1 MSEIDR
7 LVNAC
12 LLPGF
17 AGGDVPPEWVHDALQ
32 SGLAGIVIYG
42 ANLVDDGAIGRVAM
56 SVRESAADALVGI
69 DEEGGD
75 VTRLDYLRGS
85 AYPGNLALGVVD
97 DADLTY
103 QVASAI
109 AADLAAAGVNYNL
122 APSID
127 VNSDAANP
135 VIGVRSFGADPDRVA
150 AHGVAYIKGM
160 QDAGI
165 ATSAKHFPGHGATVA
180 DSHHDLPVIDAGLE
194 TFRRREL
201 PPFVAAIE
209 AGVTS
214 IMTAHIVFKALD
226 AEQPGTLSRRI
237 LHGILREE
245 LGYEGV
251 LITDAL
257 DMQAVAG
264 PHGIAGAAVR
274 AFIAGADLLLLGSVD
289 GEGYCAEIRA
299 GIAEAIRDGSLDVKV
314 LEAAA
319 ARVEK
324 MRAWASPRDG
334 AGVGLRSGA
343 ADRPIGLAAARRAVR
358 VSGDCAL
365 SAPATVVNV
374 SAPANLAVGEAHWSL
389 TQQLAPFSLA
399 AGEISVTED
408 GPEVGEVLRAL
419 PQGPVVL
426 VVRDA
431 YRRAWQRTWVGA
443 FLASRPDAVLVALG
457 MPDDASLTAGASIC
471 TFGAGRVNVQAAAE
485 ILAGHSV
492 S

>member
-1 MSEIDR
+1 VSEIDR

-32 SGLAGIVIYG
+32 DGLAGIVVYG
-42 ANLVDDGAIGRVAM
+42 TNLVDDGAIGRIAT
-56 SVRESAADALVGI
+56 SVREVAPDALVGI

-85 AYPGNLALGVVD
+85 AYPGNLALGIVD
-97 DADLTY
+97 DVDLTY

-109 AADLAAAGVNYNL
+109 AADLAANGVNYNL
-122 APSID
+122 APDVD
-127 VNSDAANP
+127 VNSDPQNP
-135 VIGVRSFGADPDRVA
+135 VIGVRSFGADATRVA

-180 DSHHDLPVIDAGLE
+180 DSHHALPVIDADLE

-201 PPFVAAIE
+201 PPFIAAIE
-209 AGVTS
+209 AGTTS

-226 AEQPGTLSRRI
+226 DEQPGTLSRRI

-257 DMQAVAG
+257 DMAAVAG

-289 GEGYCAEIRA
+289 GEQYCAEIRS
-299 GIAEAIRDGSLDVKV
+299 GIAEAIRQGCLDVKV

-324 MRAWASPRDG
+324 LRAWAVPRDRV
-334 AGVGLRSGA
+334 GVEKS
-343 ADRPIGLAAARRAVR
+343 IGLIAARRATTL
-358 VSGDCAL
+358 SGDTL
-365 SAPATVVNV
+365 LGGPATVVNI
-374 SAPANLAVGEAHWSL
+374 SAPANLAVSEAHWSL
-389 TQQLAPFSLA
+389 AEQLVPFSLLA
-399 AGEISVTED
+399 AEISVTE
-408 GPEVGEVLRAL
+408 G
-419 PQGPVVL
+419 GPVVDEVLDSLAPGPVIL

-431 YRRAWQRTWVGA
+431 YRRAWQRAWVSA
-443 FLASRPDAVLVALG
+443 FLAARPDATLVAIG
-457 MPDDASLTAGASIC
+457 MPEDAKLTPGPSVC
-471 TFGAGRVNVQAAAE
+471 TYGAGRVNLQAAAE
-485 ILAGHSV
+485 ALAGGAQPPQ
-492 S
+492 

>member
-1 MSEIDR
+1 MGEIDR

-17 AGGDVPPEWVHDALQ
+17 AGGDVPPEWVHQGLQ
-32 SGLAGIVIYG
+32 DGLAGVVIYG
-42 ANLVDDGAIGRVAM
+42 ENLVDDDAIGRISL
-56 SVRESAADALVGI
+56 SVRESAPDALVGI

-97 DADLTY
+97 DVDLTY
-103 QVASAI
+103 RVAAAI
-109 AADLAAAGVNYNL
+109 AADLAANGVNYNL
-122 APSID
+122 APSVD
-127 VNSDAANP
+127 VNSDAENP
-135 VIGVRSFGADPDRVA
+135 VIGVRSFGADPARVA
-150 AHGVAYIKGM
+150 AHGAAYIKGM

-165 ATSAKHFPGHGATVA
+165 ATSAKHFPGHGATRV
-180 DSHHDLPVIDAGLE
+180 DSHHALPVIDADLE

-214 IMTAHIVFKALD
+214 IMTAHIVFKTLD

-257 DMQAVAG
+257 DMEAVAG
-264 PHGIAGAAVR
+264 AHGISGAAVR

-289 GEGYCAEIRA
+289 GEEYCAEIRA
-299 GIAEAIRDGSLDVKV
+299 GITAAIRDGSLDVKV

-319 ARVEK
+319 GRVEK
-324 MRAWASPRDG
+324 LRAWASPRAG
-334 AGVGLRSGA
+334 AGIDQSSGL
-343 ADRPIGLAAARRAVR
+343 LAARRAVR
-358 VSGDCAL
+358 ATGDAVL
-365 SAPATVVNV
+365 RGPATVVNV

-389 TQQLAPFSLA
+389 TKQLAALGVD
-399 AGEISVTED
+399 AGEIAVTEQ
-408 GPEVGEVLRAL
+408 GPAVDEVLDAL
-419 PQGPVVL
+419 GEGTVVI

-431 YRRAWQRTWVGA
+431 YRRPWQREWVRRLLAARPGA
-443 FLASRPDAVLVALG
+443 ILVAIG
-457 MPDDASLTAGASIC
+457 MPDDAELAAGPAIC
-471 TFGAGRVNVQAAAE
+471 TFGAGRANLQAAAE
-485 ILAGHSV
+485 LLTGRS
-492 S
+492 SR

>member
-7 LVNAC
+7 LVNSC
-12 LLPGF
+12 LLPAF

-32 SGLAGIVIYG
+32 NGLSGVAIYG
-42 ANLVDDGAIGRVAM
+42 TNLVDDGATGRI
-56 SVRESAADALVGI
+56 STSIRETAPDALVAI

-97 DADLTY
+97 DVDLTY
-103 QVASAI
+103 AVASSI
-109 AADLAAAGVNYNL
+109 AADLVANGVNYNL
-122 APSID
+122 APSVD
-127 VNSDAANP
+127 VNSDPKNP
-135 VIGVRSFGADPDRVA
+135 VIGVRSFGTDPALVA

-180 DSHHDLPVIDAGLE
+180 DSHHALPVIDADLE

-201 PPFVAAIE
+201 PPFAAAIE
-209 AGVTS
+209 AGATS

-226 AEQPGTLSRRI
+226 GEQPGTLSRRI
-237 LHGILREE
+237 LHDLVRDE

-264 PHGIAGAAVR
+264 PYGIAGAAVR
-274 AFIAGADLLLLGSVD
+274 AFVAGADLLLLGSID
-289 GEGYCAEIRA
+289 GEEYCAEIRA

-314 LEAAA
+314 LEEAA
-319 ARVEK
+319 ARVDK
-324 MRAWASPRDG
+324 MRAWALPR
-334 AGVGLRSGA
+334 AGRAIDQSAGLV
-343 ADRPIGLAAARRAVR
+343 AARRAVR
-358 VSGDCAL
+358 SKGGVTLDG
-365 SAPATVVNV
+365 PVTVVNV

-389 TQQLAPFSLA
+389 TEQLGEFALA
-399 AGEISVTED
+399 AGEIAVTEGGLSVND
-408 GPEVGEVLRAL
+408 VVGELGAA
-419 PQGPVVL
+419 PAVL

-431 YRRAWQRTWVGA
+431 YRRPWQREWVEG
-443 FLASRPDAVLVALG
+443 FLAARPQTVLVAIG
-457 MPDDASLTAGASIC
+457 MPGDAELTTGPSVC
-471 TFGAGRVNVQAAAE
+471 TFGAGRVNIRAAAE
-485 ILAGHSV
+485 VLAGRSTA
-492 S
+492 

>member
-32 SGLAGIVIYG
+32 DGLAGVTIYG
-42 ANLVDDGAIGRVAM
+42 TNLVADGAIGRIAT
-56 SVRESAADALVGI
+56 SLRETAPDALVAI

-97 DADLTY
+97 DVDLTY

-109 AADLAAAGVNYNL
+109 AADLAANGVNYNL
-122 APSID
+122 APSVD
-127 VNSDAANP
+127 VNSDPKNP
-135 VIGVRSFGADPDRVA
+135 VIGVRSFGPDPDRVA

-160 QDAGI
+160 QDVGI

-180 DSHHDLPVIDAGLE
+180 DSHHALPVIDVDLE

-209 AGVTS
+209 AGAVS
-214 IMTAHIVFKALD
+214 IMTSHVVFTALD
-226 AEQPGTLSRRI
+226 GENPATLSRSI
-237 LHGILREE
+237 MHGLLREE

-257 DMQAVAG
+257 DMEGASG
-264 PHGIAGAAVR
+264 KYGIAGAAIR

-289 GEGYCAEIRA
+289 GEEYCAAIRA
-299 GIAEAIRDGSLDVKV
+299 GIADAIRDGSLDVKV

-319 ARVEK
+319 GRVEK
-324 MRAWASPRDG
+324 LRAWASPRP
-334 AGVGLRSGA
+334 GA
-343 ADRPIGLAAARRAVR
+343 AIDQSSGLIAARRAIR
-358 VSGDCAL
+358 SSGVVAL
-365 SAPATVVNV
+365 PAPATVVNV

-389 TQQLAPFSLA
+389 REQLNEFGLA
-399 AGEISVTED
+399 TTEIAVTED
-408 GPEVGEVLRAL
+408 GPGVEYVLGSIGD
-419 PQGPVVL
+419 GPAVL

-431 YRRAWQRTWVGA
+431 YRRPWQREWAQA
-443 FLASRPDAVLVALG
+443 FLTARPDAVLVAIG
-457 MPDDASLTAGASIC
+457 MPDDAALTSGPSVC
-471 TFGAGRVNVQAAAE
+471 TFGAGRVNIQAAAE
-485 ILAGHSV
+485 VLAGR
-492 S
+492 